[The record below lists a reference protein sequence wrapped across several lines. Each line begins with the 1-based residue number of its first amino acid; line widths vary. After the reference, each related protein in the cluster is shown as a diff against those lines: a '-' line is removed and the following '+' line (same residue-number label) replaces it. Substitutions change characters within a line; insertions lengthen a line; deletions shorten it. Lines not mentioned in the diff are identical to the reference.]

1 MPKTYNIGKCWRTY
15 IHTIANKVLTETK
28 APTKKQKQGEE
39 IKTKVKIKISIKNHL
54 LSDAGIFN
62 LFGFIMFREDLFC
75 FFRYF
80 PFIFVKLSTFSVQCI
95 VHHVYLCGCV

>member
-1 MPKTYNIGKCWRTY
+1 MLENIHITYYTQ
-15 IHTIANKVLTETK
+15 LTETK
-28 APTKKQKQGEE
+28 APTKKQKQSEE

-62 LFGFIMFREDLFC
+62 LFGFIMFREDLFSVL
-75 FFRYF
+75 FFSLFSFYF
-80 PFIFVKLSTFSVQCI
+80 RKIVDIFGAMY

>member
-1 MPKTYNIGKCWRTY
+1 MLEN
-15 IHTIANKVLTETK
+15 IHTIPNKVLTETK
-28 APTKKQKQGEE
+28 APTKKQKQSEE

-75 FFRYF
+75 VFVFFV
-80 PFIFVKLSTFSVQCI
+80 IFLLFS
-95 VHHVYLCGCV
+95 